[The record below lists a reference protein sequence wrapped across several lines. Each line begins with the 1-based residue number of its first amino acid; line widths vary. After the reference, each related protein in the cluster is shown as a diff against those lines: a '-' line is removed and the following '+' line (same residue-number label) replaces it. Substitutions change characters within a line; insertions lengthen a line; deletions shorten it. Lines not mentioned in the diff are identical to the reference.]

1 MQVTPLWQGDDEVE
15 RLMQRFE
22 DACAAHPEMPRPR
35 IMLLRH
41 THVAA
46 DEEAVEAGARAL
58 SRFYCHFGAWFRN
71 ERPIDQGMIQP
82 LTEEEMAKLDMF
94 SPDKMRANNVVGTP
108 EQVIARLRNYE
119 AMGFDQYS
127 LWIDNGMPLAEK
139 RKSLGLFIEEVMP
152 AFA

>member
-1 MQVTPLWQGDDEVE
+1 
-15 RLMQRFE
+15 
-22 DACAAHPEMPRPR
+22 
-35 IMLLRH
+35 
-41 THVAA
+41 
-46 DEEAVEAGARAL
+46 
-58 SRFYCHFGAWFRN
+58 
-71 ERPIDQGMIQP
+71 MIQP
-82 LTEEEMAKLDMF
+82 LTDEEMAKLDMF